1 MTKLMMMTFWVLQML
16 NLHNDLQSTAE
27 LFSFVNEESAIPLTI
42 TFSHTGNITTQN
54 KLQEKIKL
62 LLTLCKCIPLSY
74 LLFSLCFQSSSFY
87 TMNR

>member
-1 MTKLMMMTFWVLQML
+1 MMMMTFWVLQML
-16 NLHNDLQSTAE
+16 NLHYDLQSTAE

-42 TFSHTGNITTQN
+42 TFSHTGNISTQN

-74 LLFSLCFQSSSFY
+74 CREMIQERQDIDDLPV
-87 TMNR
+87 